1 MMKKQIEEDDEA
13 ESKGLD
19 KREYEKADSRR

>member
-1 MMKKQIEEDDEA
+1 MMKKQIEVDDEA

-19 KREYEKADSRR
+19 KREYEKADSR